1 MAPSQKTRLTR
12 ISACR
17 SDLSDNGI
25 DPDAL
30 GYRAVCDLARRNLEY
45 FQFMLGY
52 DAGLRE
58 VLTLLER
65 TRESG
70 RVRPLDCYA
79 TRVDSGRGGLAT

>member
-45 FQFMLGY
+45 FQSMLGY
-52 DAGLRE
+52 EAGLRE
-58 VLTLLER
+58 VVELLGR
-65 TRESG
+65 TREG
-70 RVRPLDCYA
+70 AR
-79 TRVDSGRGGLAT
+79 TRGAAAHARRAFEPYQR